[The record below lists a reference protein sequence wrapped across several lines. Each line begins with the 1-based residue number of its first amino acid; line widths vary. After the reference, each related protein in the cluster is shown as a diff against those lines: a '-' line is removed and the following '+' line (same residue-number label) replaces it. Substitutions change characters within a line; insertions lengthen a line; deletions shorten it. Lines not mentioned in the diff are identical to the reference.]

1 MIKMD
6 TIGAACQRAFRI
18 LGAYVVTNRTYEE
31 KTYFSAYC
39 ALLVPAV
46 SVGMLLGRS
55 ASLAAGNPL
64 QSVRSHT
71 GVRNEPLLAFNAT
84 DHNALNE
91 IALGYE
97 KDNNTGQQ

>member
-1 MIKMD
+1 MLFVN
-6 TIGAACQRAFRI
+6 AQRALRI
-18 LGAYVVTNRTYEE
+18 RGADVVTNRTYEK

-39 ALLVPAV
+39 SLLVPTV

-55 ASLAAGNPL
+55 ASLAARNPP

-71 GVRNEPLLAFNAT
+71 GVRNKSSLAFNAT
-84 DHNALNE
+84 DHNALDE

-97 KDNNTGQQ
+97 KDNNAGQ